1 MKKLT
6 LVFCFAIACQIYG
19 QVDTLVYKNGR
30 KDVGKY
36 LQAVGKNVDFKIQG
50 YPKERRIAKNDIES
64 IKVGYCGYVDLETD
78 KIIDPCELEELKK
91 EQEKKNRE
99 QEKIKIEQCN
109 SNKETKLI
117 ILPLNNDKYGI
128 TQKYINQL
136 NSLCYQVVNNYY
148 ALEYFKKNNI
158 TPNNLNDYDII
169 QMAKALK
176 VDNVLFGDLYII
188 EEPFKYAPLSG
199 ESMTRSEIES
209 AGRALRGKQDDFLQ
223 ALNTGLSQL
232 NKQENERIEKSM
244 LGLARAA
251 AGTYLYETIY
261 YINPNT
267 MKRSYVRTNKLV
279 MKW

>member
-50 YPKERRIAKNDIES
+50 YPKERRIGINDIES
-64 IKVGYCGYVDLETD
+64 IKIGDCAYVDLETG
-78 KIIDPCELEELKK
+78 KIIDPCELAELNK
-91 EQEKKNRE
+91 E

>member
-36 LQAVGKNVDFKIQG
+36 LKAVGKNVDFKIQG

>member
-50 YPKERRIAKNDIES
+50 FPKERRIAKYDIES

-117 ILPLNNDKYGI
+117 ILPLNNVPVPI
-128 TQKYINQL
+128 AHL
-136 NSLCYQVVNNYY
+136 
-148 ALEYFKKNNI
+148 
-158 TPNNLNDYDII
+158 
-169 QMAKALK
+169 
-176 VDNVLFGDLYII
+176 
-188 EEPFKYAPLSG
+188 
-199 ESMTRSEIES
+199 
-209 AGRALRGKQDDFLQ
+209 
-223 ALNTGLSQL
+223 
-232 NKQENERIEKSM
+232 
-244 LGLARAA
+244 
-251 AGTYLYETIY
+251 
-261 YINPNT
+261 
-267 MKRSYVRTNKLV
+267 
-279 MKW
+279 